1 MVSGPISCSVVSSS
15 LLPHRRQ
22 HARLPCPSPTPGA
35 CSNSCPSSQWCHPA
49 ISSSVIPFS
58 CLPLF
63 PGSGYFPMSQ
73 FFTSGGQSIRAS
85 ISASVPPMNIQDLF
99 PLGLTGLI
107 SLQSKGLSRV
117 FCNTTVQKHQFW
129 SHQVKTNR
137 WRNKGNSDRLFS
149 WAPKSL
155 QMVTADMKLKDICSL
170 EEKLRHP

>member
-1 MVSGPISCSVVSSS
+1 
-15 LLPHRRQ
+15 
-22 HARLPCPSPTPGA
+22 
-35 CSNSCPSSQWCHPA
+35 
-49 ISSSVIPFS
+49 
-58 CLPLF
+58 
-63 PGSGYFPMSQ
+63 MSQ

-149 WAPKSL
+149 WAPKSDGDCRHEIKRHL
-155 QMVTADMKLKDICSL
+155 LLRRKAVTNLASIVKSRDITLLTKVHIVKAMVFPVVTYGCENWTIKKT
-170 EEKLRHP
+170 EH

>member
-1 MVSGPISCSVVSSS
+1 
-15 LLPHRRQ
+15 
-22 HARLPCPSPTPGA
+22 
-35 CSNSCPSSQWCHPA
+35 
-49 ISSSVIPFS
+49 
-58 CLPLF
+58 
-63 PGSGYFPMSQ
+63 MSQ

-149 WAPKSL
+149 WAPKSDGDCRHEIKRHL
-155 QMVTADMKLKDICSL
+155 LLRRKAVTNLASIVKSRDITLLTKVHIVKAMVFSNSRVWM
-170 EEKLRHP
+170 